1 MKFKI
6 LNNEPLH
13 FYNTYGDLI
22 GTISVSGSGDMII
35 QPESGSTR
43 NITIGDPNVAGDVE
57 VGLVSAPVNFT
68 MLGGGT
74 ITSNGNT
81 LNIGSAI
88 NGDTVNLYNVTYS
101 QSLEVTG
108 SVDVTGSVNADSFI
122 GGGSGLTNLQRSI
135 TSSGVNF
142 TASNSN
148 AGYYFRVGGE
158 VSCSIQSSSLVTVA
172 TGTEYEFFQ
181 TSSAGNMLFHTGSG
195 TITLNSKNDNL
206 NLAGQFSSAVL
217 KKVDTDEWDLM
228 GDLT

>member
-1 MKFKI
+1 M
-6 LNNEPLH
+6 
-13 FYNTYGDLI
+13 T
-22 GTISVSGSGDMII
+22 I

-122 GGGSGLTNLQRSI
+122 GGFADISGSLTTDGTHRFLFTSCSLVYSGSNITQVTKSFGSQGSSNQITNILYSGSFADGNPLSI
-135 TSSGVNF
+135 AVTGSDGVNKLY
-142 TASNSN
+142 TMTYSASLITQIL
-148 AGYYFRVGGE
+148 
-158 VSCSIQSSSLVTVA
+158 VS
-172 TGTEYEFFQ
+172 
-181 TSSAGNMLFHTGSG
+181 
-195 TITLNSKNDNL
+195 
-206 NLAGQFSSAVL
+206 
-217 KKVDTDEWDLM
+217 
-228 GDLT
+228 

>member
-22 GTISVSGSGDMII
+22 GTISVSESGDMII

-108 SVDVTGSVNADSFI
+108 SVDVTGLVNANSFI
-122 GGGSGLTNLQRSI
+122 GNILDINSSASFSGLP
-135 TSSGVNF
+135 
-142 TASNSN
+142 NS
-148 AGYYFRVGGE
+148 E
-158 VSCSIQSSSLVTVA
+158 PII
-172 TGTEYEFFQ
+172 
-181 TSSAGNMLFHTGSG
+181 TGSLWISG
-195 TITLNSKNDNL
+195 SSIAHPNS
-206 NLAGQFSSAVL
+206 GY
-217 KKVDTDEWDLM
+217 LM
-228 GDLT
+228 IFNP